1 MRHIPVLSKE
11 IIGFFKPGPGFTMI
25 DCTAGAGGHIQA
37 VLAASPTA
45 RILGI
50 DLDQTTAAELQRQF
64 GGSGLDQNVTIIHGS
79 YADLKQ
85 IASAQNFSKVDAI
98 LLDLGYSSMQID
110 SADRGFSFQ
119 SPGPLDMRFN
129 TAQKLTAGEILNTY
143 PETKQIQIF
152 KTYGEEAFSHKIV
165 RAICKQRQVSPF
177 ARTDQVLELIRDAL
191 PKPVKHKAEDVA
203 RRIFQALRIE
213 VNGELEN
220 LKTVL
225 PQALELLKPGGHLA
239 VISFHSLEDRIVK
252 QFMVKEAAGCV
263 CPPEFP
269 TCVCDKASNLRIL
282 TRKPVTASEQE
293 AAANPRSKPAKL
305 RVAQRT

>member
-1 MRHIPVLSKE
+1 MHHIPVLSKE
-11 IIGFFKPGPGFTMI
+11 IVGFFKPGPDFTMI

-37 VLAASPTA
+37 VLDASPKA
-45 RILGI
+45 KILGI
-50 DLDQTTAAELQRQF
+50 DLDQTTAAELQKKF
-64 GGSGLDQNVTIIHGS
+64 SKSGLDQNVTIIHGS
-79 YADLKQ
+79 YADLTQ
-85 IASAQNFSKVDAI
+85 IAAENKFSQVDAI

-110 SADRGFSFQ
+110 DADRGFSFK

-129 TAQKLTAGEILNTY
+129 KAQDLTAGEILNTY
-143 PETKQIQIF
+143 PETKLIQIF
-152 KTYGEEAFSHKIV
+152 KTYGEEDFSNKIA
-165 RAICKQRQVSPF
+165 RAVGKQRQVSPI
-177 ARTDQVLELIRDAL
+177 AGTDQVLELIRESL

-220 LKTVL
+220 VKKVL
-225 PQALELLKPGGHLA
+225 PQTLDLLKPGGYLA

-269 TCVCDKASNLRIL
+269 TCICNKASNLRIL
-282 TRKPVTASEQE
+282 TRKPITASEQE
-293 AAANPRSKPAKL
+293 IAANPRSKPAKL